1 MGQFFREANKF
12 DLNIAKKWREGDRG
26 GTIAEIDDED
36 FVEDA
41 AT

>member
-1 MGQFFREANKF
+1 MGRFFREANEF
-12 DLNIAKKWREGDRG
+12 ELNIAKNGGKATGG

-41 AT
+41 VT